1 MMNSEKR
8 RYLKEFY
15 GKLRDNIR
23 RKTSLKHESILVSF
37 LESRSASRFKFLKQS
52 TIHSTSIPNEIL
64 MALLSEGYIQALIN
78 INSYAITAKGV
89 WEIEQDL
96 ETMNEEKLLSYIN
109 TKFFTGKPAGS
120 KFKND
125 LDDKE
130 KTILFAMIS
139 TRAFSEDSLAD
150 LKKSETVKNKWK
162 EILEKSHDMLY
173 NLKQIKKSKES
184 IFDKKGN
191 EHVASYIFRH
201 NDKMVQK
208 TRGIYE
214 YKGKYQY
221 FLNLF
226 EDSEFHAEKLSYLF
240 WKIFKGRIDSNSVD
254 IISKYCND
262 ISSKESIYLFNMKDH
277 IFSMPIY
284 DSYIRDSLLDSITSK
299 AKWDKIG

>member
-1 MMNSEKR
+1 MDSEEK

-23 RKTSLKHESILVSF
+23 RKTSLKRQSVLVSF
-37 LESRSASRFKFLKQS
+37 LESRSASRFKFLKNS
-52 TIHSTSIPNEIL
+52 TIHSSLVPNDIL
-64 MALLSEGYIQALIN
+64 MALLSKGYIQALIN

-96 ETMNEEKLLSYIN
+96 GTMNEEKLVSYIN
-109 TKFFTGKPAGS
+109 TKFFTGKPPGS
-120 KFKND
+120 KFKSD

-130 KTILFAMIS
+130 KTILLAMVS
-139 TRAFSEDSLAD
+139 TRAFSENSLAD

-162 EILEKSHDMLY
+162 EILEKSYDVLY

-184 IFDKKGN
+184 IFNKKGN
-191 EHVASYIFRH
+191 EPVASYIFRH

-214 YKGKYQY
+214 YKGNYQY
-221 FLNLF
+221 FLNLY
-226 EDSEFHAEKLSYLF
+226 EDSKFSTEKLSYLF

-262 ISSKESIYLFNMKDH
+262 ISNKESIYLFDMKEH

-284 DSYIRDSLLDSITSK
+284 DSYIKDSLLDSITSK
-299 AKWDKIG
+299 AKWEKIH